1 MVNIQADCMAF
12 ACFCFIFLFLLI
24 RIFWLQVIDAKELQ
38 QKALSQW
45 TRPTTVTAERGM
57 IIDCNGQTLAKDG
70 PVYKIVIWP
79 NSISESDRVRVATEL
94 SRVLDLNYEKVLERV
109 SSGKLREFIL
119 KRQVSKEACDEIR
132 SLQLGGGVGISPD
145 TKRYYPFGTLLS
157 QTIGFTSTDGTGQS
171 GLELTYNK
179 YLTGKDGERIAETDS
194 RGNQI
199 ADSMIQ
205 EFPPTDGS
213 TLKLTVDANIQ
224 SYLENALAEAVQVNN
239 AKMHRESSWMSTP
252 VPSLQFQQN
261 PTMTRTP
268 PRGTT
273 CRCLPSFPAIAL

>member
-1 MVNIQADCMAF
+1 MSITAVPPGKKHRKKNKKAQKALKPQWSTYKRIAWLLPVF
-12 ACFCFIFLFLLI
+12 ALFFLFLLI

-109 SSGKLREFIL
+109 SSKKLREFIL

-179 YLTGKDGERIAETDS
+179 YLTGKDGERMPKRTAGETKL
-194 RGNQI
+194 
-199 ADSMIQ
+199 
-205 EFPPTDGS
+205 PT
-213 TLKLTVDANIQ
+213 V
-224 SYLENALAEAVQVNN
+224 
-239 AKMHRESSWMSTP
+239 
-252 VPSLQFQQN
+252 
-261 PTMTRTP
+261 
-268 PRGTT
+268 
-273 CRCLPSFPAIAL
+273 